1 MPIYD
6 YKCSTCDNRVQL
18 VRKITDDSCPPCK
31 VCGSE
36 DTEKL
41 ISPSAFVLKGSG
53 WYLTDYSNKNK
64 PSESEAKA
72 AEASSSSES
81 SSSESSSSETK
92 PSAPAAPSS
101 GGEG

>member
-6 YKCSTCDNRVQL
+6 YKCNACGTRFQKVQ
-18 VRKITDDSCPPCK
+18 KITDDTVPLCK
-31 VCGSE
+31 SCGSS

-64 PSESEAKA
+64 PASASSESAG
-72 AEASSSSES
+72 EASSSSDD
-81 SSSESSSSETK
+81 
-92 PSAPAAPSS
+92 
-101 GGEG
+101 